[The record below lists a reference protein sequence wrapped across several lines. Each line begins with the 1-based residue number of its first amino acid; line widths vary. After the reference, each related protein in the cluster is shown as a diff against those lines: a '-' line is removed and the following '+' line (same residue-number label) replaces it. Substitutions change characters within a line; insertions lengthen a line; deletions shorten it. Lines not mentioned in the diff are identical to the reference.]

1 MCIDRRGRSKA
12 LAEQRKKRIML
23 IDPAAVDRALKRL
36 KEKDEEIL
44 HITAQNWALRERV
57 IYFHRAT
64 QMWRDVALSKEATGN
79 APRGDL
85 QRALDAHAVPGRGVE
100 DVDDAS
106 SCCSGDNQY
115 GVMKPQ
121 AAASGGRCKECGNG
135 EAVEL
140 LLPCRHLC
148 VCSPC
153 AATARAC
160 PACGCAKTGSISVNF
175 S

>member
-1 MCIDRRGRSKA
+1 V
-12 LAEQRKKRIML
+12 EQTKKRIML
-23 IDPAAVDRALKRL
+23 IDPAAVDRVLKRL

-44 HITAQNWALRERV
+44 HITGQNWALRERV
-57 IYFHRAT
+57 IYFHKAA
-64 QMWRDVALSKEATGN
+64 QMWHDVALSKETTAN
-79 APRGDL
+79 APRGNL
-85 QRALDAHAVPGRGVE
+85 QRALDAHAVPDRGVE

-115 GVMKPQ
+115 GGRKPE
-121 AAASGGRCKECGNG
+121 AAASVGRCKGCGNG

-148 VCSPC
+148 VCSLC
-153 AATARAC
+153 ATTARAC
-160 PACGCAKTGSISVNF
+160 PACGCAKNGSISVNF